1 MRPRTQGSRSG
12 SVTSRRLVRDQ
23 PDWPEGWRA
32 LSDQPLAVFS
42 AGDQRCLARRC
53 LAIVGTR
60 RATARGLAVATRLG
74 AELVRLGWTIV
85 SGLARGIDAAAHCGA
100 LEAGGPT
107 VAVMATGLDQTYP
120 HNHRALRLR
129 VEASGCVVSEYG
141 RGTPPL
147 GFRFLQRNRLIAGL
161 AEATIVVE
169 APRRSGAL
177 ATARQANDLG
187 REVLVVPGPV
197 DCEQYVGSHHLIRDG
212 ATLIRGSEDVIMALG
227 CPLVS
232 AQAEPVSLPAAL
244 ALPCPSSA
252 ARWIF
257 DRLDLDGIQR
267 DRLRERWPGNEATWA
282 EGLLALEV
290 AGLIRRLP
298 GGRLAR
304 SIWL

>member
-1 MRPRTQGSRSG
+1 MRPRTQGSRSA
-12 SVTSRRLVRDQ
+12 SVTGRRLARDQ
-23 PDWPEGWRA
+23 ADWPAGWSA

-42 AGDQRCLARRC
+42 AGDQRCLTSRC

-60 RATARGLAVATRLG
+60 RATPRGLAVATRLS

-107 VAVMATGLDQTYP
+107 VAVMATGLDRTYP
-120 HNHRALRLR
+120 RSHGALRR
-129 VEASGCVVSEYG
+129 RIEVSGCVISEYG
-141 RGTPPL
+141 PGTTPL

-212 ATLIRGSEDVIMALG
+212 ATLIRSSEDVIMALG
-227 CPLVS
+227 CPLAS
-232 AQAEPVSLPAAL
+232 DQAAAVNLPAVL